1 MTIQKNEY
9 EGTAP
14 VNLRYHP
21 KQEMDGT
28 GRPSELSAQGN
39 SISELGIRELPVE
52 LQAIHSY
59 H

>member
-1 MTIQKNEY
+1 MTTQKNEY

-21 KQEMDGT
+21 YQEMDGT
-28 GRPSELSAQGN
+28 GRPPELSAQGN
-39 SISELGIRELPVE
+39 SISELGNREWPIE
-52 LQAIHSY
+52 LQAVHSY